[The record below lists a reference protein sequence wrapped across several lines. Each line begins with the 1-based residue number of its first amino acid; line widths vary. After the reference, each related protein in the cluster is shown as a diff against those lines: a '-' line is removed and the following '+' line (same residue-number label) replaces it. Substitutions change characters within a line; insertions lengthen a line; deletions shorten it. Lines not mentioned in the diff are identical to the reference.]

1 MSHSFPATHKIFH
14 KGSGYI
20 AVVLGLANIFL
31 GISFLMALQ
40 FDLTLA
46 YAGSALYGVFILTM
60 CLYWIDNICRAV
72 TAKPKVDTAAKVDNI
87 AGPLGGL

>member
-1 MSHSFPATHKIFH
+1 MSHSLLSTHKIIH

-20 AVVLGLANIFL
+20 ATVLGLVNISL

-46 YAGSALYGVFILTM
+46 YAASALYGVFILTI

-72 TAKPKVDTAAKVDNI
+72 NAKPKVDTAAANNI
-87 AGPLGGL
+87 VGPLGGL